1 MPSGLDQPAKS
12 TESKSPAS
20 IPFEPAYLEAPRVQ
34 TTGRVEPPTL
44 DFTVPLKVQESPQK
58 LIEVA
63 QATQAEL
70 GRSRLSI
77 DTADDRRWIKSQE
90 PSPAATAPET
100 KRATVP
106 ERQTERFSAPNE
118 QRNRQPMWDPSR
130 PGWDQPQLRRREPPV
145 PGDTVKP
152 QQPGEQRNV
161 PSDRQQAPERQIVR
175 SAQTFNL
182 SDRLDARTMGRIP
195 DAKVFVNP
203 NFDPSKPVNVIV
215 YNHGWNDTIGS
226 AFKNARLQDQ
236 MAQAPPNSIL
246 VVPSWQKVDGAANGV
261 SNSKFKTGF
270 IGAIDASMRL
280 NGKTLSDISNITI
293 VSHSAGYNA
302 VAHELNQLRTSQ
314 LYEKVTTLASFDS
327 QYETKQAVDDWI
339 EHNVKNGKFAS
350 GKAAFLNLWTGETA
364 SLSGVQA
371 ESTATLVHR
380 NPNLINIDY
389 GRRGRGPVTP
399 QELAETPIVFANT
412 KDDHANVPIRFF
424 GHAISKLQRLNR

>member
-1 MPSGLDQPAKS
+1 MPSGLDQPAKL

-20 IPFEPAYLEAPRVQ
+20 IPFEPAYLEAPRGQ

-44 DFTVPLKVQESPQK
+44 DFTVPLNTQASPQK
-58 LIEVA
+58 PIEVS
-63 QATQAEL
+63 QATRSEL

-77 DTADDRRWIKSQE
+77 DTADDRRWIRSQE
-90 PSPAATAPET
+90 PPAKVPET
-100 KRATVP
+100 QRVTAP

-118 QRNRQPMWDPSR
+118 QSNRSPVWDPSR
-130 PGWDQPQLRRREPPV
+130 PGWDQPQLRRRETHV
-145 PGDTVKP
+145 PQDTVKP
-152 QQPGEQRNV
+152 QQQPGDQRNA
-161 PSDRQQAPERQIVR
+161 PSDRQQAPERPIVR

-226 AFKNARLQDQ
+226 AFRNARLQEQ

-246 VVPSWQKVDGAANGV
+246 IVPSWQKVDGAANGV

-280 NGKTLSDISNITI
+280 NGKTLGDVSNITI

-302 VAHELNQLRTSQ
+302 VAHELNQLRTSP

-350 GKAAFLNLWTGETA
+350 GKAAFLNLWTSETA

-371 ESTATLVHR
+371 ESTTALVRR
-380 NPNLINIDY
+380 NPNLISIDY
-389 GRRGRGPVTP
+389 GRRGRGPLGP
-399 QELAETPIVFANT
+399 QELAGTPIVFANT
-412 KDDHANVPIRFF
+412 KDDHANVPIRYF